1 MMLGERL
8 QFVLMLLPTLVLLG
22 LIALTVVGF

>member
-1 MMLGERL
+1 MFLGERL

-22 LIALTVVGF
+22 LVALSVVGL